1 VLNLGS
7 LRGEDGQLNKRE
19 ANKNETNINAIIIF
33 YPMFVF
39 DISGNYSLVES
50 ISPIYDS
57 KAIERTLVLSV
68 NLEFGEV
75 KLKQKTKNMPKK

>member
-1 VLNLGS
+1 
-7 LRGEDGQLNKRE
+7 
-19 ANKNETNINAIIIF
+19 
-33 YPMFVF
+33 MFVF

-50 ISPIYDS
+50 NSPIYDS